1 MSLSP
6 ECCDEKTG
14 NRDGGALARQKRLI
28 CGLIIWCTLL
38 TLGLAT
44 IAVFHFFNGAS
55 LDSGKHNNRSIYAS
69 TTPSPVTAHGSTTHS
84 SDPTTLMMF
93 DLGWGDNSYMEEQL
107 KWKSN
112 SDEDFIDLKKL
123 LTFQKDGLYF
133 LYLQVTLESKQSCN
147 VTVEVKGDPKMSI
160 ERLSLSSQIS
170 QTKPSTGLMGKGF
183 PATKGDTLTVTCK
196 PAAKIKR
203 SPSETYLGVIKIG

>member
-1 MSLSP
+1 MLYKNRRLNSLLNLP
-6 ECCDEKTG
+6 Q
-14 NRDGGALARQKRLI
+14 GG
-28 CGLIIWCTLL
+28 
-38 TLGLAT
+38 
-44 IAVFHFFNGAS
+44 HSDS
-55 LDSGKHNNRSIYAS
+55 L
-69 TTPSPVTAHGSTTHS
+69 
-84 SDPTTLMMF
+84 
-93 DLGWGDNSYMEEQL
+93 EQL

-112 SDEDFIDLKKL
+112 SQEDFIDRR

-183 PATKGDTLTVTCK
+183 PATKGDYLTVTCK
-196 PAAKIKR
+196 PPAKIKR
-203 SPSETYLGVIKIG
+203 SPTETYLGVIKIG

>member
-28 CGLIIWCTLL
+28 CGLFIWSTLL

-44 IAVFHFFNGAS
+44 IVVFQFFNGAS
-55 LDSGKHNNRSIYAS
+55 LDSGKHKILSMSAS
-69 TTPSPVTAHGSTTHS
+69 STPSPVTAHGSTTQS
-84 SDPTTLMMF
+84 SDLTPKLMIF
-93 DLGWGDNSYMEEQL
+93 DPAWGHSEMVEL
-107 KWKSN
+107 KWQTN
-112 SDEDFIDLKKL
+112 SRHDFITVKER
-123 LTFQKDGLYF
+123 LTFNKDGQYF

-147 VTVEVKGDPKMSI
+147 VTVEVKGQSSPRVI
-160 ERLSLSSQIS
+160 LSSQIS

-183 PATKGDTLTVTCK
+183 PVTKGDHLTVNCN
-196 PAAKIKR
+196 PATKIKKT
-203 SPSETYLGVIKIG
+203 PTETYLGVIKIE

>member
-28 CGLIIWCTLL
+28 CGLFIWCTLL

-44 IAVFHFFNGAS
+44 IVVFHFFKGAS
-55 LDSGKHNNRSIYAS
+55 LDSGKHNNRSISAS
-69 TTPSPVTAHGSTTHS
+69 TTPSPAHGSITQS
-84 SDPTTLMMF
+84 SDLTPLMIF
-93 DLGWGDNSYMEEQL
+93 DPDWDHSVMLDRL

-112 SDEDFIDLKKL
+112 SQEDFIDRW

-160 ERLSLSSQIS
+160 ERLSLSSHIS
-170 QTKPSTGLMGKGF
+170 QSKLSTGLMGKGF
-183 PATKGDTLTVTCK
+183 PATKGDSLTVTCK
-196 PAAKIKR
+196 PLAKIKR
-203 SPSETYLGVIKIG
+203 SPTETYLGVIKIG